1 LRKRFHKEPNPLKSV
16 ATLKS
21 KNSRLSPEP
30 AVIWLTGLSGA
41 GKTTIAGCLNELF
54 NESGI
59 NPVLLDGDEIR
70 KKLNVR
76 NYDEESRKKHNLYVG
91 YLASILEREGKVVI
105 VSLIS
110 PYSEIRDE
118 VRNMCRNFIEVYVST
133 ELEVCIQ
140 RDTKGQ
146 YAKAMSGEIRDF
158 TGISAPYFPPAHPEI
173 IVDNGSMAFRECTEI
188 IFRFYIQRFA
198 VVS

>member
-1 LRKRFHKEPNPLKSV
+1 LKN
-16 ATLKS
+16 
-21 KNSRLSPEP
+21 KNSRFSPEP

-41 GKTTIAGCLNELF
+41 GKTTIAGCLHGLF
-54 NESGI
+54 SEYGI

-110 PYSEIRDE
+110 PYLEIRDE
-118 VRNMCRNFIEVYVST
+118 VRRMCRNFIEVYVST
-133 ELEVCIQ
+133 ELEICIQ
-140 RDTKGQ
+140 RDTRGQ
-146 YAKAMSGEIRDF
+146 YAKAMRGEIRDF
-158 TGISAPYFPPAHPEI
+158 TGISAPYFPPVHPEI
-173 IVDNGSMAFRECTEI
+173 IVDNGSMAFMECTEI

-198 VVS
+198 GVF